1 MRRRPA
7 LAIVFATS
15 AAILIVEIT
24 AGRLLAPYVGVSLE
38 TFTAVIG
45 TILAG
50 IATGAAVGGH
60 LADRHDPRRL
70 LGPSMVVGGGLV
82 WLAVPIV
89 RAVGPS
95 AQSRPLDIVVLAG
108 IAFFLPAAA
117 LSAVTPIVAKL
128 RLRDLAETG
137 SVFGGL
143 SAAGTFG
150 GLAGTFLTGFVLVT
164 LLGTRTIMFTV
175 GLLLVVGGL
184 ALELVL
190 RRRPPTAATVVV
202 LVAGGLS
209 VYGFAAPCDVETRY
223 ACAEIEVDERDPSLV
238 SLYLDS
244 LHHARVDLDEPSNLE
259 LRYIRLLADVAEALP
274 AGPLDALHIGGGGF
288 TIPGHL
294 AEIRPGTRSHVVE
307 IDPGVVDIARDHL
320 GLETGPDLTVEVRDA
335 RIALPRLPDDAY
347 DLVIGDAFSGQ
358 SVPWHLTTVEL
369 VEEVDRVL
377 RDGGVYAVNVIDGG
391 PSGFARAELAT
402 LRAVFDHVEV
412 VLPTAEPPGAKRNQI
427 LVASDRPIPDLD
439 VDPADGVV
447 RDEAFVARYV
457 GGAEVLT
464 DDHAPVD
471 QLVRG

>member
-15 AAILIVEIT
+15 AAILVVEIT

-60 LADRHDPRRL
+60 LADRTDPRRL
-70 LGPSMVVGGGLV
+70 LGPSLVVGGGLV

-95 AQSRPLDIVVLAG
+95 AQSRPLDIVLLATV
-108 IAFFLPAAA
+108 AFFLPAAA
-117 LSAVTPIVAKL
+117 LSATTPIIAKL
-128 RLRDLAETG
+128 RLQDLAETG

-150 GLAGTFLTGFVLVT
+150 GLAGTFLTGFVLVS
-164 LLGTRTIMFTV
+164 LLGTRTIMFAV
-175 GLLLVVGGL
+175 GLLLVAGG
-184 ALELVL
+184 ALVEWVL
-190 RRRPPTAATVVV
+190 RRRPPTATATLV
-202 LVAGGLS
+202 LAIGGLS

-223 ACAEIEVDERDPSLV
+223 ACAEIRVDEDDPDLV

-244 LHHARVDLDEPSNLE
+244 MHHARVDLADPTNLE
-259 LRYIRLLADVAEALP
+259 LRYIRLLADVADALP
-274 AGPLDALHIGGGGF
+274 PGPIDALHIGGGGF
-288 TIPGHL
+288 TLPAHL
-294 AEIRPGTRSHVVE
+294 REDRPGSRSHVVE

-335 RIALPRLPDDAY
+335 RIALPRLPTDGY
-347 DLVIGDAFSGQ
+347 DLVVGDAFSGR
-358 SVPWHLTTVEL
+358 SVPWHLTTVEV
-369 VEEVDRVL
+369 VEEIRRVL
-377 RDGGVYAVNVIDGG
+377 RDGGIYAVNVIDGG

-412 VLPTAEPPGAKRNQI
+412 ILPTADPPGTKRNQI
-427 LVASDRPIPDLD
+427 LVASDRPIPELD
-439 VDPADGVV
+439 VDPADGVR
-447 RDEAFVARYV
+447 RDAAFVARYV

-471 QLVRG
+471 QLARG